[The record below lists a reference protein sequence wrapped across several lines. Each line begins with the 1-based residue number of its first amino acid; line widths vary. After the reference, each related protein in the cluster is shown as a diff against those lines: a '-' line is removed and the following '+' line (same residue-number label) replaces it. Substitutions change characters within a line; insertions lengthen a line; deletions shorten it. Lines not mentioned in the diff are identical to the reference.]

1 MTKEKVKEKIIVANW
16 KMNLSYKQAL
26 RYIKDIRS
34 FLTGLKNVK
43 IILCP
48 SFVSITSVQKETKLR
63 RIELGAQDVFWLE
76 EGAYTGEISIRSLK
90 EIGCKYVIIGH
101 SERRQFLNETDAM
114 INKKLQIAL
123 SHNITPILCIGEDVN
138 QRNENLTAKVLHG
151 QLLEN
156 LKIIDFKNDQQIIIA
171 YEPIWAIG
179 TDREATADQVNEA
192 VLIIKSQLTKL
203 YPNKDIEK
211 SFKILYGGSVDE
223 GNIESFLDLD
233 IIDGFLIGGASVKKN
248 EFIQLLDKIK

>member
-1 MTKEKVKEKIIVANW
+1 MSKEKIIVANW
-16 KMNLSYKQAL
+16 KMNLSYEESL

-34 FLTGLKNVK
+34 FLVGLKNVK
-43 IILCP
+43 MILCP
-48 SFVSITSVQKETKLR
+48 AFVSLADVKKEIKLKK
-63 RIELGAQDVFWLE
+63 IELGAQDVFWME
-76 EGAYTGEISIRSLK
+76 EGAYTGEVSIKSLK

-114 INKKLQIAL
+114 INRKIQIAL
-123 SHNITPILCIGEDVN
+123 SHNITPILCIGEN
-138 QRNENLTAKVLHG
+138 LEQRNDNQTAQILRD

-156 LKIIDFKNDQQIIIA
+156 LKVIDFKNSQQILIA

-179 TDREATADQVNEA
+179 TGHEASAEQVNEA
-192 VLIIKSQLTKL
+192 VIIIKSQLTKL

-223 GNIESFLDLD
+223 NNIGSFLDLD
-233 IIDGFLIGGASVKKN
+233 VIDGFLVGGASVNKA
-248 EFIQLLDKIK
+248 EFIKLLDKIK